1 MKKTIGI
8 FLLTFLGITILNG
21 QISFSC
27 NYRQYCDWSDYNKKF
42 ENCTGFEESS
52 LFVMNKTETM
62 FTHTIETM
70 KSTYYVNSKEH
81 DEEKDVWSYQV
92 TSDVGNQYQY
102 VFDPKNNQIRAL
114 YVKDGQAKLVVFTVK
129 AIF

>member
-1 MKKTIGI
+1 
-8 FLLTFLGITILNG
+8 
-21 QISFSC
+21 
-27 NYRQYCDWSDYNKKF
+27 
-42 ENCTGFEESS
+42 
-52 LFVMNKTETM
+52 
-62 FTHTIETM
+62 M

-102 VFDPKNNQIRAL
+102 VFDPKNKQIRVL
-114 YVKDGQAKLVVFTVK
+114 YVADGKAKLVVFTVK

>member
-1 MKKTIGI
+1 MG
-8 FLLTFLGITILNG
+8 FTILNG

-27 NYRQYCDWSDYNKKF
+27 NYRQYCVWNEYNKKF
-42 ENCTGFEESS
+42 ENCTGHEESS

-81 DEEKDVWSYQV
+81 DEEKDVWTYQV
-92 TSDVGNQYQY
+92 SSDIGNQYQY
-102 VFDPKNNQIRAL
+102 VFDPKNKQIRAL
-114 YVKDGQAKLVVFTVK
+114 YVVDGKAKLVVFTVK